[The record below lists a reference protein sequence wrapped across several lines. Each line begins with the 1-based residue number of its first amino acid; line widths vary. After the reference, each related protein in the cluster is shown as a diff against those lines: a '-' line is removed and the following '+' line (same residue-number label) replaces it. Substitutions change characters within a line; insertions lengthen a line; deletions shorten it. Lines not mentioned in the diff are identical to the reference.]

1 MEKGLI
7 SVIVPVYNTADYLH
21 ICLNSILSNT
31 YKNLEV
37 ICVNDGSK
45 DNSSQIL
52 RELAEKDSRVK
63 IIEQENQGVS
73 VARNNALDAANG
85 EYISFVDSDDWLHPQ
100 YYEILLYLLEE
111 KKSDIAVCQFK
122 NCKEYAADFKA
133 YDSLDTI
140 SYVRH
145 NNASQIN
152 GDDRTN
158 ISRALYR
165 AEVIGDIRFKE
176 KLTLCE
182 DVLFNVEVFFKNNLS
197 GITVTKEK
205 LYYYYQ
211 REDSAVH
218 SLSNIAKLDSIDWY
232 LSHIEEFKTDYSKK
246 EVISEAVKSLLW
258 LRFCCKYSY
267 NKKELREIVKPRI
280 EKCNRYLDLFG
291 NKKRK
296 VYGLMLA
303 HPFVYK
309 AFRIYQDK
317 AILLTIYDLKHPHSI
332 EENKNKKWRKLAYN
346 FLSKL

>member
-197 GITVTKEK
+197 GITVIKEK
-205 LYYYYQ
+205 LYYYFQ
-211 REDSAVH
+211 REGSAVH

-232 LSHIEEFKTDYSKK
+232 LSHIEEFNTDYSKK
-246 EVISEAVKSLLW
+246 EVVSEAVKSLLW

-267 NKKELREIVKPRI
+267 NKKELRDIVKPRI
-280 EKCNRYLDLFG
+280 EQCNKYLYLFS
-291 NKKRK
+291 NKKQK
-296 VYGLMLA
+296 MYQIMLM

-317 AILLTIYDLKHPHSI
+317 TILLTIYDLKYPHSV
-332 EENKNKKWRKLAYN
+332 EENKNKKWRKYAYS